1 MAKTKYQE
9 AAMEY
14 AKNYLERLLKMED
27 LVGRNVE
34 KKLDQ
39 MVERKIKQYTDKN
52 KEH

>member
-1 MAKTKYQE
+1 
-9 AAMEY
+9 MEY

-39 MVERKIKQYTDKN
+39 MVERKIKQYADKN